1 MHLSKK
7 ISGVH
12 ACKGEMEEV
21 SENCWLWKTPFWN
34 EPVLFVSSKCL
45 EKGKWFLSMAWHSF
59 SSRMHSFWMVESFR
73 ESRNFRKNH
82 NLCILLVNKL
92 AQVPMPK
99 HSSANIA
106 QMKRYRCY
114 WNFHLGIKSFFS
126 FFTHQSTNLK
136 LCYRDSCTSNIYS
149 AFLHANPKGLMFLFP
164 YEACFPRIP
173 FSEFL
178 LECS

>member
-1 MHLSKK
+1 
-7 ISGVH
+7 
-12 ACKGEMEEV
+12 MEEV

-99 HSSANIA
+99 YISANIA
-106 QMKRYRCY
+106 QMKRCRCY
-114 WNFHLGIKSFFS
+114 WNFHLGIKSFFFS
-126 FFTHQSTNLK
+126 FSLTSQQIWSFVIEIPALQIFILPSSMPILK
-136 LCYRDSCTSNIYS
+136 DSCFYFPMKP
-149 AFLHANPKGLMFLFP
+149 AFQESHFQNS
-164 YEACFPRIP
+164 Y
-173 FSEFL
+173 
-178 LECS
+178 